1 MHQWSDPQEVHGAE
15 CPYCL
20 EWKFDT
26 DEDFAVSGKCWEC
39 EAIEPEPEDEGDE
52 IVGVEPLGINDFF
65 RRIFG

>member
-1 MHQWSDPQEVHGAE
+1 MARYNDPQEVHGAE

-26 DEDFAVSGKCWEC
+26 DEDFAISGKCWEC
-39 EAIEPEPEDEGDE
+39 EAIEPEPEDEDDDAE
-52 IVGVEPLGINDFF
+52 ELLLTHQNFF